1 MEEQASLRG
10 QGFTL
15 AVFGGLAA
23 LFAFFFILG
32 MIVGRGQ
39 GTRTALNEEVVPAAQ
54 PTIEENG
61 DDSADE
67 VGLDFYEAVTRDE
80 FPPPARPE
88 AEPRAERAAP
98 APPSTAP
105 STALPDTG
113 GVAVLFQLGAFQ
125 TEQTAERV
133 VSEAREKGFPALVM
147 RPEPADES
155 QLYRVQVGPYT
166 STDQA
171 QSVREQLET
180 AGYEVIIVR

>member
-54 PTIEENG
+54 PTSGESG
-61 DDSADE
+61 DESAD
-67 VGLDFYEAVTRDE
+67 DFYEAVTRDE

-88 AEPRAERAAP
+88 AGSPAERAAP